1 MRPKKDNEVKE
12 AQLDPGYLS
21 PRKMPWPDSISLIR
35 ESWISQLEFLVNT
48 EAREY
53 QDDGLDGEKGWLSFF
68 FLPFFFLTKKKIDFS
83 IQIIFFFWKNLSIFY
98 ILLFRWNFSKK
109 RIFHY
114 HNLTRVTSQSFP
126 YFLLRI
132 ILLRKFIKSS
142 TKFYPAL
149 DHSRNNLKK
158 IKFFSILSS
167 SLLSKKSAYLELTVV
182 KFWLH

>member
-1 MRPKKDNEVKE
+1 
-12 AQLDPGYLS
+12 
-21 PRKMPWPDSISLIR
+21 MPWPDSISLIR

-53 QDDGLDGEKGWLSFF
+53 QDDGLDGCPFF
-68 FLPFFFLTKKKIDFS
+68 FLPFLFSYEEENWLLDSNHFLFNV
-83 IQIIFFFWKNLSIFY
+83 WKDLSIFY
-98 ILLFRWNFSKK
+98 ILFRWNFSKK

-142 TKFYPAL
+142 TKFYLTL

-167 SLLSKKSAYLELTVV
+167 SLLPKKSAYLELTVV

>member
-83 IQIIFFFWKNLSIFY
+83 IQIIFFLMFEKTYLSFIFCFDEIFRRKEYSIITIWQELPLNLFLIFIY
-98 ILLFRWNFSKK
+98 
-109 RIFHY
+109 
-114 HNLTRVTSQSFP
+114 
-126 YFLLRI
+126 
-132 ILLRKFIKSS
+132 
-142 TKFYPAL
+142 
-149 DHSRNNLKK
+149 
-158 IKFFSILSS
+158 
-167 SLLSKKSAYLELTVV
+167 ELYS
-182 KFWLH
+182 WENS

>member
-68 FLPFFFLTKKKIDFS
+68 FSSPFFFLTKKKIDFS
-83 IQIIFFFWKNLSIFY
+83 IQIIFFLMFEKTYLSFIFCFDEIFRRKEYSIITIWQELPLNLFLIFIY
-98 ILLFRWNFSKK
+98 
-109 RIFHY
+109 
-114 HNLTRVTSQSFP
+114 
-126 YFLLRI
+126 
-132 ILLRKFIKSS
+132 
-142 TKFYPAL
+142 
-149 DHSRNNLKK
+149 
-158 IKFFSILSS
+158 
-167 SLLSKKSAYLELTVV
+167 ELYS
-182 KFWLH
+182 WENS

>member
-1 MRPKKDNEVKE
+1 M
-12 AQLDPGYLS
+12 
-21 PRKMPWPDSISLIR
+21 DSMAVL
-35 ESWISQLEFLVNT
+35 
-48 EAREY
+48 
-53 QDDGLDGEKGWLSFF
+53 FF
-68 FLPFFFLTKKKIDFS
+68 SSPFFFLTKKKIDFS
-83 IQIIFFFWKNLSIFY
+83 IQIIFFLTFERTCLSFIFCCFDE
-98 ILLFRWNFSKK
+98 ISKK

-126 YFLLRI
+126 YFHLRI

-167 SLLSKKSAYLELTVV
+167 SLLPKKSAYLELTVV
-182 KFWLH
+182 KF